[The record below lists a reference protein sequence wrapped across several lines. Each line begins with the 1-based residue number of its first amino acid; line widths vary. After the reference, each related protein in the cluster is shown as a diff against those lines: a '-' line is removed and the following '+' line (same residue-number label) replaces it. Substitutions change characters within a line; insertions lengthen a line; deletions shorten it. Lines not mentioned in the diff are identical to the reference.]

1 MKVSVIIP
9 VFNSEQ
15 YLNECIESAAMQS
28 LDDIEIICV
37 DDGSKDGSKGI
48 ILKKAESDKR
58 IRYIYQNNSG
68 AAEARNNG
76 IRNAKGE
83 FVFFLD
89 SDDFLPSADT
99 LQKLYS
105 AAKVNDAK
113 MCGGSLA
120 RFNGQNYCTSYSDT
134 QKKYIFT
141 ESGRINYYDY
151 QFDLGFQRFIYD
163 RLFLIDHGIYFPRYK
178 NFEDPVFM
186 VKAGHL
192 AQVISAIPDTVY
204 VYRDTPNSASKCIS
218 QEAIMDAIRGMMDNL
233 DYAEKN
239 GLLDLYRLTYRRL
252 NKEMRCEIEYALCQC
267 DQDLRLFS
275 LLMKCN
281 SKINWSIVE
290 ESDCILESLK
300 TVHHAF
306 MKYMSIRSNPIIQ
319 LFRKVNRL
327 VAKVHL
333 LQ

>member
-15 YLNECIESAAMQS
+15 YLNACIESAAMQS

-48 ILKKAESDKR
+48 ILKKAESDNR

-76 IRNAKGE
+76 IRNAQGE

-99 LQKLYS
+99 LQKLYL
-105 AAKVNDAK
+105 AAKENNVK
-113 MCGGSLA
+113 MCGGSLV
-120 RFNGQNYCTSYSDT
+120 RFDGQNYCTSYSDT

-141 ESGRINYYDY
+141 ESGRINYYNY
-151 QFDLGFQRFIYD
+151 QFDLGFTRFLYN
-163 RLFLIDHGIYFPRYK
+163 RLFLVDNEIYFPKYRS
-178 NFEDPVFM
+178 FEDPVFM

-192 AQVISAIPDTVY
+192 AQEIYAIPDIVY
-204 VYRDTPNSASKCIS
+204 VYRDTLNSASKHMS
-218 QEAIMDAIRGMMDNL
+218 QGAINDAVCGMMDNL
-233 DYAEKN
+233 AYAERN

-252 NKEMRCEIEYALCQC
+252 NKEMRCEIEYVLCHC
-267 DQDLRLFS
+267 DQNLRLYS

-281 SKINWSIVE
+281 SRINWSIVE
-290 ESDCILESLK
+290 ETDCILESLK
-300 TVHHAF
+300 MVHHAF

-319 LFRKVNRL
+319 ILRKLNGLRV
-327 VAKVHL
+327 KMHL
-333 LQ
+333 RR